1 MWWDGLSCLP
11 RHAFCMMQLDLY
23 QRGLI
28 MRSLLPVEPV
38 GIGMGLILLLGG
50 MGCATTSDLE
60 KLNQGL
66 TQKLESLDTSVQT
79 QMADLRT
86 ELMEDIKSEAAS
98 TRRAQTEQAEERARA
113 LARIEA
119 LTDKLNKQLESVQ
132 QAVAPVAELPSYL
145 SGLSAKMQSIG
156 QALLGNYELEEAAL
170 RERLKILE
178 QARKRL
184 EPVVAEQGIEA
195 KPAQ

>member
-1 MWWDGLSCLP
+1 
-11 RHAFCMMQLDLY
+11 
-23 QRGLI
+23 
-28 MRSLLPVEPV
+28 
-38 GIGMGLILLLGG
+38 MGLILLLGG
-50 MGCATTSDLE
+50 MGCVTTSDLE

-98 TRRAQTEQAEERARA
+98 TRKAQTEQAEERQRA

-156 QALLGNYELEEAAL
+156 QALLGNYELEEAGL

>member
-1 MWWDGLSCLP
+1 
-11 RHAFCMMQLDLY
+11 
-23 QRGLI
+23 

-38 GIGMGLILLLGG
+38 GMGMGLILLLGG

-98 TRRAQTEQAEERARA
+98 TRKAQTEQAEERQRA

-119 LTDKLNKQLESVQ
+119 LTDKLNKQLEGVQ
-132 QAVAPVAELPSYL
+132 QAVAPVAGLPSYL

-156 QALLGNYELEEAAL
+156 QALLGNYELEEAGL